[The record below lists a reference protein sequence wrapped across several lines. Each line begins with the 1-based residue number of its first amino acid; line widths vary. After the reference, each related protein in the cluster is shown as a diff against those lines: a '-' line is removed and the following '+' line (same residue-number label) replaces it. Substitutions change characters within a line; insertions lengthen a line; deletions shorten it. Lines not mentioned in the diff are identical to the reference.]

1 MFNYGC
7 FSALTTKIIPSRRH
21 CVGLWS
27 GFLFVF
33 CQIKNRRWQAGW
45 DEKMVGWV
53 GGDVVV
59 LSQYI
64 FTDNDINMEY
74 YRIYGH
80 EMVKLIDTIPLPI
93 LI

>member
-1 MFNYGC
+1 
-7 FSALTTKIIPSRRH
+7 
-21 CVGLWS
+21 
-27 GFLFVF
+27 
-33 CQIKNRRWQAGW
+33 
-45 DEKMVGWV
+45 MVGWV